1 MAKAKKKRPLRKA
14 SEPPSE
20 RPVET
25 VSVTS
30 ADKPRPAAGELSK
43 SSAASGQLAARI
55 EGSPNADE
63 KHRLLYQ
70 GASGQMAVMS
80 EFLFRLINVAVPEV
94 DVGDDVFV
102 VREKDEAVT
111 RVQVKYAAADEQQ
124 NGEYVAQFSLP
135 WKQLDRPDDTP
146 ALVYVLAVRYK
157 QKWTDFIVVRR
168 SVLRQLQAKYAVG
181 SIAKKD
187 GDAIALALRLVF
199 TKESVKGKGKFSFQP
214 YRNAFD
220 PWPPPQLS

>member
-1 MAKAKKKRPLRKA
+1 MAKAKKKQPLRKA
-14 SEPPSE
+14 LEPSSE

-30 ADKPRPAAGELSK
+30 ADKPPPAAGELSK
-43 SSAASGQLAARI
+43 SSAASGQLGARI

-111 RVQVKYAAADEQQ
+111 RVQVK
-124 NGEYVAQFSLP
+124 
-135 WKQLDRPDDTP
+135 
-146 ALVYVLAVRYK
+146 
-157 QKWTDFIVVRR
+157 
-168 SVLRQLQAKYAVG
+168 
-181 SIAKKD
+181 
-187 GDAIALALRLVF
+187 
-199 TKESVKGKGKFSFQP
+199 
-214 YRNAFD
+214 
-220 PWPPPQLS
+220 

>member
-1 MAKAKKKRPLRKA
+1 
-14 SEPPSE
+14 
-20 RPVET
+20 
-25 VSVTS
+25 
-30 ADKPRPAAGELSK
+30 
-43 SSAASGQLAARI
+43 
-55 EGSPNADE
+55 
-63 KHRLLYQ
+63 
-70 GASGQMAVMS
+70 MAVMS

-146 ALVYVLAVRYK
+146 ALVYVLAVRYT

-187 GDAIALALRLVF
+187 GDAVALALRLVF
-199 TKESVKGKGKFSFQP
+199 TTESVKGKGKFSFQP
-214 YRNAFD
+214 HRNAFD
-220 PWPPPQLS
+220 PWPPPQLSNEAEVSTLGKDVSER